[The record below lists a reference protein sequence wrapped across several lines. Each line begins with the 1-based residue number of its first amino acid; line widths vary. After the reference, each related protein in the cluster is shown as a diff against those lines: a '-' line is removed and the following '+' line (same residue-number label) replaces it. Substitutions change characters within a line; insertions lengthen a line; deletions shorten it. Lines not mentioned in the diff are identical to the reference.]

1 MSSQIDNINIV
12 QNLYSFFSDKN
23 INAILE
29 MLSPNVEWG
38 EPSNPF
44 NPAGGTR
51 YGHKGFLEWI
61 NIGSQS
67 EDILELQPKKMLTDI
82 DSVAVVGFI
91 KCRAISTGKIYESD
105 FVHLLTIK
113 NGKVIKFQEFFD
125 TYLAGEAFRQE

>member
-1 MSSQIDNINIV
+1 MSSQIENINIV

-61 NIGSQS
+61 NIGRQS

-105 FVHLLTIK
+105 FVHLVTIK

-125 TYLAGEAFRQE
+125 TYLAGEAFRQV